1 MPVKAYAKVNFTLE
15 VLGSRSDSYHEVR
28 TVLQTIDLADTL
40 QFSPGPRLRLE
51 STSSEVE
58 TDDNLVLKAAN
69 ALRRATGCGKG
80 ANISLEKRI
89 PIAAGLGGG
98 SSDAAATLMGLSD
111 LWELDISDGELRSI
125 AATLGSDVPFFLRGG
140 TALGKGRGEQ
150 LVYLPPLSPRWMVV
164 LCTSSQS
171 TQSDVRRGGK
181 TARLYSMLTPQE
193 YNDGSRTH
201 ELVEAVKNGRFS
213 RELLCNVFEGVAPLA
228 FPGFEGARQHFLE
241 EGVSKVHLSGTGP
254 AMYALVSSKNEGEEV
269 SKSLKNKGLEAY
281 CVSTLRGDT

>member
-15 VLGSRSDSYHEVR
+15 VLGSRSDGYHEVR

-40 QFSPGPRLRLE
+40 QFTPGPRLRLE
-51 STSSEVE
+51 CSSPELDA
-58 TDDNLVLKAAN
+58 DDNLVLKAAD

-80 ANISLEKRI
+80 ANISLEKQI

-98 SSDAAATLMGLSD
+98 SSDAAATLKGLTD

-150 LVYLPPLSPRWMVV
+150 LVCLPPLSQRWMVV
-164 LCTSSQS
+164 LCTLSRS
-171 TQSDVRRGGK
+171 TQSEVRRGGK

-193 YNDGSRTH
+193 YTDGSH
-201 ELVEAVKNGRFS
+201 SQELVEAIKSGRFS
-213 RELLCNVFEGVAPLA
+213 KELLFNVFEGVAPLA

-241 EGVSKVHLSGTGP
+241 EGVGKVHLSGTGP
-254 AMYALVSSKNEGEEV
+254 AMYALVSCKEEGEEV
-269 SKSLKNKGLEAY
+269 AKSLKNSGLRAY
-281 CVSTLRGDT
+281 CVSTVRGDT